1 MLRKLLRV
9 IHALIRAIVRR
20 VLQVIDNIYTR
31 FMFYVFDV
39 QIGSGFQTKG
49 RPIISISDRGRL
61 QIGNDLRL
69 NNGLRHNR
77 IGRQQPCF
85 FIVNGGHL
93 SIGNNVGMSGTAIV
107 CWQNVRIGNN
117 VRIGGNTV
125 IYDTDFHS
133 LDPMERRHRPEDR
146 TKTKTRPVVIG
157 DDVFIGAHS
166 IILKGVEIGD
176 RAIVGAGS
184 VVTKSVPSGEIWA
197 GNPARP
203 LRKAETTE

>member
-1 MLRKLLRV
+1 MLRNLSRTIYVLVRSLALRV
-9 IHALIRAIVRR
+9 L
-20 VLQVIDNIYTR
+20 LVIDSLYVQCL
-31 FMFYVFDV
+31 FYVFDV
-39 QIGSGFQTKG
+39 QIGSGFKTKG
-49 RPIISISDRGRL
+49 RPIISISDQGRL
-61 QIGNDLRL
+61 EIGNDLRL
-69 NNGLRHNR
+69 NNGIRHNR

-107 CWQNVRIGNN
+107 CWQSVRIGNN

-133 LDPMERRHRPEDR
+133 LDPMDRRNRPEDR

-166 IILKGVEIGD
+166 IILKGVEIGN

-184 VVTKSVPSGEIWA
+184 VVTKSIPNGEIWA

-203 LRKAETTE
+203 LRKAEATE